1 MISRVQDRKQDK
13 NRSEGFNAKSNW
25 NLNRDMA
32 GKEGILQRW
41 MRGAGQRESLRNWNL
56 ARRRNPFQREEEL
69 QRVAIVEAC
78 LELIFWTQI

>member
-1 MISRVQDRKQDK
+1 
-13 NRSEGFNAKSNW
+13 
-25 NLNRDMA
+25 
-32 GKEGILQRW
+32 